1 MFRES
6 VGWECKR
13 GGMTILQIV
22 PGFPQIRY
30 NQKKRNKCVAQ

>member
-6 VGWECKR
+6 VGWERKR

-22 PGFPQIRY
+22 PVRVSLNPL
-30 NQKKRNKCVAQ
+30 